1 MPRELMFLELYLP
14 TLMLLLGVSAL
25 LMWLLDRV
33 LIALDVYRFFWHAPL
48 ARLSLFMCLFSAL
61 ALTIY
66 R

>member
-14 TLMLLLGVSAL
+14 TLLLVLGIATL
-25 LMWLLDRV
+25 LAWLLDRV
-33 LIALDVYRFFWHAPL
+33 LIALNLYRFFWHAPL
-48 ARLSLFMCLFSAL
+48 VRLSLFICLFSAL

>member
-1 MPRELMFLELYLP
+1 MPRELNFLELYLP
-14 TLMLLLGVSAL
+14 SLILVLAIATL

-33 LIALDVYRFFWHAPL
+33 LIALNLYRFFWHPPL
-48 ARLSLFMCLFSAL
+48 ARLSLFICLFSAL

>member
-1 MPRELMFLELYLP
+1 MPRELYLLELYLP
-14 TLMLLLGVSAL
+14 TLMLVLGASTL

-33 LIALDVYRFFWHAPL
+33 LIALNVYRFFWHAPL
-48 ARLSLFMCLFSAL
+48 VRLSLFICLFSAL